1 MATGPRYKVPMR
13 RRREVRTD
21 YHQRLRLLKS
31 GKPRL
36 VARVSNRHVRAQ
48 LITPGPDG
56 DETHVA
62 ASSEHL
68 SEYGWEAPTGNLPSA
83 YLTGYL
89 AGMRAIEAGLDEAVL
104 DIGLN
109 TATPG
114 NKVFVVQEGAID
126 AGVSIPHNESVL
138 ADWSRNRG
146 EHIAAYAEQ
155 RDEPLYNSEFDATTL
170 PEHFDTVL
178 ETIQDADITMN
189 TDADTDNN
197 NSQSVGDNE

>member
-1 MATGPRYKVPMR
+1 MR
-13 RRREVRTD
+13 RRREDRTD

-48 LITPGPDG
+48 LITPGPSG
-56 DETHVA
+56 DETHAA
-62 ASSEHL
+62 ASSEDL
-68 SEYGWEAPTGNLPSA
+68 AEYGWDAPTGNLPSA

-89 AGMRAIEAGLDEAVL
+89 VGMRALDAGLTEAVL

-114 NKVFVVQEGAID
+114 NKVFAVQEGAID
-126 AGVSIPHNESVL
+126 AGLEIPHSESVL

-146 EHIAAYAEQ
+146 EHIAEYAEQ
-155 RDEPLYNSEFDATTL
+155 LDEPLYGSDFDATTL
-170 PEHFDTVL
+170 PEHFDEVRERL
-178 ETIQDADITMN
+178 ME
-189 TDADTDNN
+189 
-197 NSQSVGDNE
+197 DNEQ

>member
-48 LITPGPDG
+48 LVTPGPDG
-56 DETHVA
+56 DETHAA
-62 ASSEHL
+62 ASSEDL
-68 SEYGWEAPTGNLPSA
+68 ADYGWEAPTGNLPSA

-89 AGMRAIEAGLDEAVL
+89 LGSRAVDAGLSEAVL

-114 NKVFVVQEGAID
+114 NKVFAVQEGAID
-126 AGVSIPHNESVL
+126 AGLSIPHNESVL

-146 EHIAAYAEQ
+146 EHIAEYAEQ
-155 RDEPLYNSEFDATTL
+155 RDEPLYSGDFDATEL
-170 PEHFDTVL
+170 PEHFDDVL
-178 ETIQDADITMN
+178 EALME
-189 TDADTDNN
+189 
-197 NSQSVGDNE
+197 DNEQ

>member
-1 MATGPRYKVPMR
+1 MATGPRYNVPMR

-48 LITPGPDG
+48 LVSPGPEG
-56 DETHVA
+56 DETHAA
-62 ASSEHL
+62 ASSEDL

-89 AGMRAIEAGLDEAVL
+89 AGLRAVAAGLEEAVL

-114 NKVFVVQEGAID
+114 NKVFAAQEGAID
-126 AGVSIPHNESVL
+126 AGLQIPHNEDVL
-138 ADWSRNRG
+138 ADWPRNRG
-146 EHIAAYAEQ
+146 EHIAEYAEQ
-155 RDEPLYNSEFDATTL
+155 RDEPLYSGEFDAADL
-170 PEHFDTVL
+170 PEHFDDVRATL
-178 ETIQDADITMN
+178 TE
-189 TDADTDNN
+189 
-197 NSQSVGDNE
+197 EFE